1 MSKIGICGDI
11 HGRQFWKII
20 KEHKDEFEK
29 IVFLG
34 DYVSP
39 YSYEG
44 ITNEGAISVFEEV
57 LEFKKENPKN
67 VHTMKNE
74 KEIQQLIERFLYG
87 ETCNAEEQVLY
98 DYFNGKDVADNL
110 ISYREM
116 FRWYAAGMP
125 EQKTNPPKRTY
136 VRWLAIAASLLLLV
150 GIGFSVWQYQK
161 QQEQYAIY
169 EGSYIIRNGI
179 KNTDIKEILPE
190 LKATELQV
198 SEMLE
203 QQNTNQEIPTI

>member
-1 MSKIGICGDI
+1 
-11 HGRQFWKII
+11 
-20 KEHKDEFEK
+20 
-29 IVFLG
+29 
-34 DYVSP
+34 
-39 YSYEG
+39 
-44 ITNEGAISVFEEV
+44 
-57 LEFKKENPKN
+57 
-67 VHTMKNE
+67 MKNE
-74 KEIQQLIERFLYG
+74 KEIQQLIERFLNG

-125 EQKTNPPKRTY
+125 EQKTNSPQRTY

-161 QQEQYAIY
+161 QREQYAIY

-179 KNTDIKEILPE
+179 KNTDIKQILPE
-190 LKATELQV
+190 LQATEQEVANALK
-198 SEMLE
+198 
-203 QQNTNQEIPTI
+203 QQNNNQEIPTI